1 MQHEPKPTVVHT
13 HTKELHST
21 LKREELR
28 VLSTTQL
35 SFKCITLQGRSQT
48 WELCNHFCD
57 ILEDTELEQKNRWV
71 VTKGLG
77 VGKGLTIKRN
87 RGTGDEGAGLRNNCG
102 GGSQWYTF
110 AKIHRSGDLKRSE

>member
-21 LKREELR
+21 LKREELW
-28 VLSTTQL
+28 VLSTTRL
-35 SFKCITLQGRSQT
+35 SFKCIMLQGRSQT
-48 WELCNHFCD
+48 WGLCNHLCD
-57 ILEDTELEQKNRWV
+57 ILEHTELEQKNRLV

-87 RGTGDEGAGLRNNCG
+87 RGTRER
-102 GGSQWYTF
+102 GSCPM
-110 AKIHRSGDLKRSE
+110 